1 MMLAVLLFAVGF
13 CYGSF
18 VEFFIHKKFFH
29 DFGKKRDSLF
39 AFHLREHHLISR
51 RNNFYDLRFSWREA
65 LGMPLVLALH
75 LPVLAFSI
83 PLYAGMA
90 TYGVLFLIIHN
101 MLHRYPS
108 FAKRFFWWHWNHHMK
123 NQNKSYNVVLP
134 IADLVFRTLE
144 NHRP

>member
-1 MMLAVLLFAVGF
+1 MMLASLLFAAGF

-75 LPVLAFSI
+75 LPVLAISTS
-83 PLYAGMA
+83 LYAGMA
-90 TYGVLFLIIHN
+90 AYGVLFLIIHN

-134 IADLVFRTLE
+134 IADLVIGTLE
-144 NHRP
+144 KQS